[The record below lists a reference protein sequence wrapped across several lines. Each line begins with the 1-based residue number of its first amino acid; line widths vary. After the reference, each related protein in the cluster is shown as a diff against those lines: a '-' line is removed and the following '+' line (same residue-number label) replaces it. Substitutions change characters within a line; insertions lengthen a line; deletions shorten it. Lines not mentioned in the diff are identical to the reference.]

1 MVAKPAGADGG
12 DMTNTTIA
20 PPDSHPS
27 PSRPGRRTGATWV
40 AATGAFL
47 LLAGAA
53 VFVAVQWDR
62 MAENA
67 KLAVVL
73 GLTAAVLV
81 GGRRLRRTLPAT
93 GDVLF
98 HLGAFLMPIDLA
110 GIGIS
115 SGVAWR
121 PLLVAEGVLGV
132 VALGGLGLLTR
143 STVLMWAGILSMGVL
158 AAGIAAVSP
167 VPAAAV
173 LAAAALAVE
182 LTRRAGNHDRGLDAL
197 GAGGER
203 DPRPAAGAL
212 RAGRRSEMA
221 AAIWAGVAGL
231 APVLAAA
238 VTLLVPVGRGTLA
251 ELGFT
256 TPGAAAVAGVL
267 AAAVLA
273 RQAHLRHDLTRAF
286 LAVASVAVGA
296 TSSLVT
302 AHLPS
307 SATAVALAA
316 AFVVIEVAAL
326 VLRRDPFWHRP
337 LGVVAEL
344 AEIGAGVAAVATGL
358 FLLTV
363 PAIDVDPSA
372 TTATALALAAIGW
385 LTADI
390 RRYRGTP
397 RPLGLTLLR
406 GGCWPPATIPLAVSV
421 AGAVALATGSALA
434 TAIALVATAAALLA
448 ARRPES
454 TLVAATFVPWA
465 VVTGMAHPTGG
476 TAVGLAGAV
485 VLALAAVDRARVDNL
500 EPTAGVLALLATGTA
515 LAAVGIAVPDVGL
528 PAGIAAAVAACWLLS
543 LLLDLGHRRLGD
555 IARLALLLPVAASFA
570 VAPGE
575 ALPATIAA
583 VLLYAVD
590 AVRLDRPEIGMGGAL
605 AVQAVVAH
613 LARANGLDLGETGLA
628 LCVGAV
634 VWSGLAAVVD
644 GRWRLPFLVAAGAGL
659 GLGLATTVIADD
671 IAAMSTALLVTGGLG
686 IGAGLA
692 TGRSALAH
700 AGAAACTGGIFGH
713 LGLAGVEASEPYVVP
728 VAAQILAW
736 GWQARRSNPKLSS
749 WLAYA
754 PPVFLL
760 GGTALAER
768 MIGGPGWHALVAGAV
783 GMAAVA
789 AGGWSRTAGPLV
801 TGTAILVT
809 LTVHESL
816 GTLAGVPTWAWLATG
831 GTILLGTGIALE
843 RSDTSPIEATH
854 RLVDVLTE
862 NFT

>member
-1 MVAKPAGADGG
+1 
-12 DMTNTTIA
+12 
-20 PPDSHPS
+20 
-27 PSRPGRRTGATWV
+27 V

-62 MAENA
+62 LSQNA

-98 HLGAFLMPIDLA
+98 HLGAFLMPVDLV
-110 GIGIS
+110 GIGLS

-121 PLLVAEGVLGV
+121 PILVAEGVLGV
-132 VALGGLGLLTR
+132 VALGGLGLLTG
-143 STVLMWAGILSMGVL
+143 SAVLVWAGILSMGVL

-167 VPAAAV
+167 VPAVAV
-173 LAAAALAVE
+173 LAGVAVAVE
-182 LTRRAGNHDRGLDAL
+182 LTRGHAHDDHDHDHDR
-197 GAGGER
+197 
-203 DPRPAAGAL
+203 RPEL
-212 RAGRRSEMA
+212 A
-221 AAIWAGVAGL
+221 AAVWATVAGL

-238 VTLLVPVGRGTLA
+238 VTLLLPVGRGTLD

-256 TPGAAAVAGVL
+256 TPGAAAIAGVL

-273 RQAHLRHDLTRAF
+273 RQAHLRQELRRAF
-286 LAVASVAVGA
+286 LAVTVLAVGV

-316 AFVVIEVAAL
+316 AFVVVELAAL

-344 AEIGAGVAAVATGL
+344 AEIGAHVVAVGTAL
-358 FLLTV
+358 FLLTI
-363 PAIDVDPSA
+363 PFDLDPDGSA
-372 TTATALALAAIGW
+372 AAALALAAVGW

-397 RPLGLTLLR
+397 RPLGLALVR
-406 GGCWPPATIPLAVSV
+406 GGCWPPATIPFALSA
-421 AGAVALATGSALA
+421 AAAVALGTGSALA
-434 TAIALVATAAALLA
+434 AAVALVATAAAVLA
-448 ARRPES
+448 ARRPLS
-454 TLVAATFVPWA
+454 TLVAATFIPWA
-465 VVTGMAHPTGG
+465 VVTTMTHPTAG
-476 TAVGLAGAV
+476 TAIGLAGAV

-515 LAAVGIAVPDVGL
+515 LAAVAVAVPDIGAA
-528 PAGIAAAVAACWLLS
+528 AGVAAAVAACWLLS
-543 LLLDLGHRRLGD
+543 VLLDLGDRRLGD

-570 VAPGE
+570 LAPEE
-575 ALPATIAA
+575 ALPAAIGA

-590 AVRLDRPEIGMGGAL
+590 AVRLDRPEVALGAAV
-605 AVQAVVAH
+605 AVQAVTAH
-613 LARANGLDLGETGLA
+613 LARANGLDLGQTGLA

-634 VWSGLAAVVD
+634 VWAGLAAVVD
-644 GRWRLPFLVAAGAGL
+644 GRWRLPFLAAAGAGL
-659 GLGLATTVIADD
+659 ALGLATTGAADD
-671 IAAMSTALLVTGGLG
+671 PGAFSTALLVTGGLG

-692 TGRSALAH
+692 TGRPWLAH
-700 AGAAACTGGIFGH
+700 VGAAAATTGLFGH
-713 LGLAGVEASEPYVVP
+713 LALAGVDASEPYVLP
-728 VAAQILAW
+728 VAAQLLAW
-736 GWQARRSNPKLSS
+736 GWQSRHTSTQPRLSS
-749 WLAYA
+749 WLTYA
-754 PPVFLL
+754 PPVVLL
-760 GGTALAER
+760 GGAALAER
-768 MIGGPGWHALVAGAV
+768 MVGGPGWHALVAGAV
-783 GMAAVA
+783 GVLAVA

-816 GTLAGVPTWAWLATG
+816 GTLAGVPTWAWLAAG
-831 GTILLGTGIALE
+831 GTVLLAAGIALE
-843 RSDTSPIEATH
+843 RTDTSPIEAG
-854 RLVDVLTE
+854 RRVVDVLAE
-862 NFT
+862 NFS

>member
-1 MVAKPAGADGG
+1 
-12 DMTNTTIA
+12 
-20 PPDSHPS
+20 
-27 PSRPGRRTGATWV
+27 V

-53 VFVAVQWDR
+53 VFVAVKWDR
-62 MAENA
+62 MSENA

-98 HLGAFLMPIDLA
+98 HLGAFLMPVDLA
-110 GIGIS
+110 GIGLS
-115 SGVAWR
+115 SGMAWR

-132 VALGGLGLLTR
+132 TALGGLGLLTD
-143 STVLMWAGILSMGVL
+143 STVLTWAGILSMGVL
-158 AAGIAAVSP
+158 AAGVAAVSP

-173 LAAAALAVE
+173 LAGAAVAVE
-182 LTRRAGNHDRGLDAL
+182 LTRRSSDAPSTDR
-197 GAGGER
+197 
-203 DPRPAAGAL
+203 RP
-212 RAGRRSEMA
+212 ETA
-221 AAIWAGVAGL
+221 AAVWAAVAGL

-238 VTLLVPVGRGTLA
+238 VTLLLPVGRGTLA

-256 TPGAAAVAGVL
+256 TPGAAAIAGGL

-273 RQAHLRHDLTRAF
+273 RQAHRRRDVTRAF
-286 LAVASVAVGA
+286 LALTVLAVAA

-307 SATAVALAA
+307 SATAVAMAA
-316 AFVVIEVAAL
+316 AFVVVELAAL
-326 VLRRDPFWHRP
+326 VLRHDPFWNRP

-344 AEIGAGVAAVATGL
+344 AEIGAYLAAAGTGL
-358 FLLTV
+358 VLLTV
-363 PAIDVDPSA
+363 PAIGVDPSA
-372 TTATALALAAIGW
+372 TTATAIALAAMGW
-385 LTADI
+385 LTADL
-390 RRYRGTP
+390 RRYQGTP
-397 RPLGLTLLR
+397 RPLGLALLR

-434 TAIALVATAAALLA
+434 TAVALVTTAAALLA
-448 ARRPES
+448 ARRPGA

-465 VVTGMAHPTGG
+465 VVTTMTHPTGG

-485 VLALAAVDRARVDNL
+485 VLALAAVDRARIDHL
-500 EPTAGVLALLATGTA
+500 DPTAGVLGLLAIGTA
-515 LAAVGIAVPDVGL
+515 LAGVGVAVPDVGL
-528 PAGIAAAVAACWLLS
+528 PAGIVAAVAACWLLS
-543 LLLDLGHRRLGD
+543 LLLDVGHRKLGD
-555 IARLALLLPVAASFA
+555 MARLALLVPVAASFA
-570 VAPGE
+570 VAPE
-575 ALPATIAA
+575 QALPATIAA

-590 AVRLDRPEIGMGGAL
+590 AVRLDRPEIALGAAL
-605 AVQAVVAH
+605 GVQAVVAH
-613 LARANGLDLGETGLA
+613 LAVANGLEPGPTGLA

-634 VWSGLAAVVD
+634 VWSGQAAVVD

-659 GLGLATTVIADD
+659 ALGLATTAAADD
-671 IAAMSTALLVTGGLG
+671 VAAFSTALLVTGGLG

-692 TGRSALAH
+692 TGRSWLAH
-700 AGAAACTGGIFGH
+700 AGAAACTTGIFGH
-713 LGLAGVEASEPYVVP
+713 LALAGVEASEPYVVP
-728 VAAQILAW
+728 VAAQLLAW
-736 GWQARRSNPKLSS
+736 GWQARRSHPKLSS
-749 WLAYA
+749 WLTYA
-754 PPVFLL
+754 PPVVLL

-801 TGTAILVT
+801 TGTALLVT

-816 GTLAGVPTWAWLATG
+816 GPLAGVPTWAWLATG
-831 GTILLGTGIALE
+831 GTILLVAGIALE
-843 RSDTSPIEATH
+843 RTDTSPVEAT
-854 RLVDVLTE
+854 RRVVDVLTE
-862 NFT
+862 NFS